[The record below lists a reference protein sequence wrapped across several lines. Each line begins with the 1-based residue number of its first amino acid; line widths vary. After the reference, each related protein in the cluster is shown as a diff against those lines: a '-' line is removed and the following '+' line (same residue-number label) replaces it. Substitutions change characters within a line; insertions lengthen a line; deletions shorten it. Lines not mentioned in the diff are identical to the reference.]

1 MRATLYQDGSETWG
15 LVEGD
20 ALGVLAALP
29 EASVDAVVTDPPYG
43 LWFRGEAWDRFD
55 AAGRDLCGWTQQ
67 WAAACKRVLKPG
79 GYLLAFGAPRT
90 FHHLVAGI
98 EDASLE
104 IRDQV
109 LWLYAQGVP
118 KSRRLPNGQGTALKP
133 AYEPIL
139 LARKPPDG
147 NLQRTL
153 DEFGTGALNIDAG
166 RTEGYWPA
174 NLATSHASSCGETGC
189 GRGCPVRLIDAARP
203 DLLPSRLFF
212 CAKATKAEREAGCAP
227 LPLRDDLLFS
237 RPSPRLRRNVHP
249 TVKPVEL
256 MRWLVRL
263 AVPPG
268 GIVLDP
274 FAGSGST
281 GVAAVME
288 GRTFLGLEREADY
301 VDIACA
307 RLNHWAAIA
316 AQ

>member
-1 MRATLYQDGSETWG
+1 VRATLYQDGSETWG
-15 LVEGD
+15 LVEGE
-20 ALGVLAALP
+20 ALAVLAELP

-43 LWFRGEAWDRFD
+43 LGFRGEAWDRFD
-55 AAGRDLCGWTQQ
+55 AAGNHRDWTRQ
-67 WAAACKRVLKPG
+67 WAAACRRVLKPG

-212 CAKATKAEREAGCAP
+212 CAKAGKA
-227 LPLRDDLLFS
+227 
-237 RPSPRLRRNVHP
+237 
-249 TVKPVEL
+249 
-256 MRWLVRL
+256 
-263 AVPPG
+263 
-268 GIVLDP
+268 
-274 FAGSGST
+274 
-281 GVAAVME
+281 
-288 GRTFLGLEREADY
+288 EREADY

-316 AQ
+316 AQEEVLP